1 MPSILS
7 DKIEKKIFSSRVPI
21 TTGKGNS
28 CSTRPSKAKPFGF
41 VEKIILARRACG
53 IFSRS
58 LACTEHDLLKPVVMG
73 TPAPK
78 CRTNKY

>member
-1 MPSILS
+1 M
-7 DKIEKKIFSSRVPI
+7 
-21 TTGKGNS
+21 
-28 CSTRPSKAKPFGF
+28 
-41 VEKIILARRACG
+41 EKIILARRACG

>member
-1 MPSILS
+1 MTSILS
-7 DKIEKKIFSSRVPI
+7 DKIEKKNKIFSSRVPI

-53 IFSRS
+53 IFFPKPCMYGTRPFK
-58 LACTEHDLLKPVVMG
+58 ACSYGNSGPEMPD
-73 TPAPK
+73 
-78 CRTNKY
+78 